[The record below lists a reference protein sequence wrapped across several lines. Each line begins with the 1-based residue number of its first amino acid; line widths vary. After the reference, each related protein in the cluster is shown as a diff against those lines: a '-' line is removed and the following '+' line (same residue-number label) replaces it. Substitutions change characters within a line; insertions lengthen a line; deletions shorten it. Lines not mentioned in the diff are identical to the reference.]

1 MTHKAGFV
9 SIIGKPNA
17 GKSTL
22 MNSLVGEKL
31 SIITPKAQT
40 TRHRIL
46 GIVNTEDTQVIFS
59 DTPGIIKPKYGLQK
73 SMMSSVNESLSDADI
88 ILWVTDI
95 HERHDEEDVISKL
108 EKTSATYALIINKI
122 DTSNEEEVIA
132 KVEYWKSLLTPK
144 AIIPISAL
152 ETFNVDTVMQFIME
166 NLPEHPAYYPK
177 DDYFTDRSE
186 RFIASEIVR
195 EKILNTYKQEIPYS
209 AEVVITSFK
218 EEETIFRISA
228 EIVVERDSQKG
239 ILIGRGGETL
249 KKVATSARIDM
260 EKFFGK
266 KVFLEVFVKVIED
279 WRNKEKYLKQFGYE
293 S

>member
-1 MTHKAGFV
+1 
-9 SIIGKPNA
+9 
-17 GKSTL
+17 